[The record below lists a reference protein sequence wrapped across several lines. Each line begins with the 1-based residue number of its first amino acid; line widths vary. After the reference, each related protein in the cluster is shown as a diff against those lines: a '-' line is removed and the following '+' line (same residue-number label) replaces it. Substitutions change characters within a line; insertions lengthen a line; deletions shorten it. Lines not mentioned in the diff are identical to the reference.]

1 MRSEPLDPGHR
12 LTGDR
17 SALLARRGGRLSG
30 RPKPLHGWWGEE
42 DSNLRRHEPTDLQS
56 APFGRLGISPEP
68 VGLHR
73 LMADSAEGPRN
84 GGAGGGNRTP
94 DRLITNQ
101 LLYLLSYASRQTG
114 NIHQT
119 RNFNKQFS
127 SSLHPTVREKH
138 ALLQSVSKYFL
149 PLFEL
154 RPRRPF
160 LAPMTLTN
168 HFEQADRGGR
178 GGIQRADLPQARDP
192 HPPVTPALDER
203 S

>member
-1 MRSEPLDPGHR
+1 
-12 LTGDR
+12 
-17 SALLARRGGRLSG
+17 
-30 RPKPLHGWWGEE
+30 
-42 DSNLRRHEPTDLQS
+42 
-56 APFGRLGISPEP
+56 
-68 VGLHR
+68 
-73 LMADSAEGPRN
+73 
-84 GGAGGGNRTP
+84 
-94 DRLITNQ
+94 
-101 LLYLLSYASRQTG
+101 
-114 NIHQT
+114 
-119 RNFNKQFS
+119 
-127 SSLHPTVREKH
+127 VREKH

-168 HFEQADRGGR
+168 YFEQADRGGR